1 MSMPFYVAPEQLM
14 RDKADYARKNIA
26 RGRPLVATL
35 YDDGIL
41 ITAENTSR
49 TLKKISEIYDRI
61 AFAGVGKASEFDALR
76 QNGIS
81 NAEVTGYTYSRE
93 DVEARSLANQ
103 YAQIIGRV
111 FTHEMKPFEVEIL
124 VAELGHT
131 ADEDRLFHIF
141 YDGDWS
147 DDEDIA
153 VLGGDP
159 EPISERLRTAF
170 KRGWKLEDAVR
181 ASVAALAGPDRTL
194 TPDVLEVA
202 VLGRSVGRRAFRRL
216 EETELAGILGTA
228 SATPAKRAAKAS
240 RAAEKAAEAEA
251 PDGPDDLA

>member
-61 AFAGVGKASEFDALR
+61 AFAGVGKASEFDSLR
-76 QNGIS
+76 QAGIQ
-81 NAEVTGYTYSRE
+81 NAEMTGYQYSRE
-93 DVEARSLANQ
+93 DVEARSLANS

-131 ADEDRLFHIF
+131 AQEDRLFHIF

-159 EPISERLRTAF
+159 DPIAERFRAAY
-170 KRGWKLEDAVR
+170 KQGWSLDDAVK

-202 VLGRSVGRRAFRRL
+202 ILGRSVGRRAFRRL
-216 EETELAGILGTA
+216 EESELAGILGTK

-240 RAAEKAAEAEA
+240 RSSERAAEAEGE
-251 PDGPDDLA
+251 PDELA

>member
-49 TLKKISEIYDRI
+49 TLRKISEIYDRI

-76 QNGIS
+76 QNGIQT
-81 NAEVTGYTYSRE
+81 AEVTGYNYSRE
-93 DVEARSLANQ
+93 DVEARTLANT

-131 ADEDRLFHIF
+131 PDEDRLFHIF

-159 EPISERLRTAF
+159 DPIAERLRASF
-170 KRGWKLEDAVR
+170 KKGWKLEDAVK
-181 ASVAALAGPDRTL
+181 ASVKALAGPDRTL
-194 TPDVLEVA
+194 THDVVEAA

-216 EETELAGILGTA
+216 EEAELAQILGTP

-240 RAAEKAAEAEA
+240 RASEKAAEAEE
-251 PDGPDDLA
+251 GPEDLA

>member
-81 NAEVTGYTYSRE
+81 NAEITGYQYSRE
-93 DVEARSLANQ
+93 DVEARTLANQ

-131 ADEDRLFHIF
+131 AEEDRLFHIF

-159 EPISERLRTAF
+159 EPIAERLRASF
-170 KRGWKLEDAVR
+170 KKGWKLEEAVK
-181 ASVAALAGPDRTL
+181 ATVSALAGPDRTL
-194 TPDVLEVA
+194 TPDVLEAA

-216 EETELAGILGTA
+216 DEAELAKILGTA
-228 SATPAKRAAKAS
+228 SATPAKRAAAKAS
-240 RAAEKAAEAEA
+240 RASEKAAEAEA
-251 PDGPDDLA
+251 GPKDLA

>member
-76 QNGIS
+76 QNGIQI
-81 NAEVTGYTYSRE
+81 AEVTGYNYSRE
-93 DVEARSLANQ
+93 DVEARSIANT

-147 DDEDIA
+147 DDEDLA

-159 EPISERLRTAF
+159 DPIAERLRASF
-170 KRGWKLEDAVR
+170 KRGWKLDDAVK
-181 ASVAALAGPDRTL
+181 ASVQALAGPDRKL

-216 EETELAGILGTA
+216 EESELAGILGTPA
-228 SATPAKRAAKAS
+228 ATPAKRAAKAS
-240 RAAEKAAEAEA
+240 RASEKAAEAESDEGSA
-251 PDGPDDLA
+251 